1 MPAQRKFM
9 AERIYNFA
17 AGPAVLPRPVLEE
30 AQRDLASMPGTG
42 MSLLEMSHRSKPV
55 IGIIEEAEE
64 GIRRLAGI
72 PDNYRVLFLQGGASL
87 QFSMVPMNLLTPD
100 GQGDHIVTGNFARLA
115 LQDAQKVGRIRVA
128 GSTEEQDFVRVPY
141 QDELD
146 LDPNS
151 DYVHIT
157 GNNTIFGTEW
167 PTEPEVA
174 SVPLVADLS
183 SNMFSKPIDF
193 TRYGLVYA
201 GAQKNLG
208 AAGVTLV
215 VIRDDL
221 LLRSPETLPAML
233 NYNTHSKANSAHN
246 TPPVF
251 AIYILGLVVK
261 WLIDQGGLEHV
272 GRLNEDKA
280 RLLYDALDSSE
291 FYRGHAIPQ
300 HRSRM
305 NVTFRL
311 PSPELETQFISGST
325 AAGLVELKGHRS
337 VGGIRA
343 SIYNA
348 FPRDGVEALVS
359 YMKEFERTQG

>member
-1 MPAQRKFM
+1 MT
-9 AERIYNFA
+9 ERVYNFA
-17 AGPAVLPRPVLEE
+17 AGPAVLPLPVLEE

-55 IGIIEEAEE
+55 INVIDEAEA

-72 PDNYRVLFLQGGASL
+72 PDNYKVLFLQGGASL
-87 QFSMVPMNLLTPD
+87 QFSMVPMNLLTED
-100 GQGDHIVTGNFARLA
+100 GQGDHIVTGNFAKLA

-146 LDPNS
+146 LDPDS

-157 GNNTIFGTEW
+157 GNNTIYGTAW
-167 PTEPEVA
+167 PTEPEVGD
-174 SVPLVADLS
+174 VPLVADLS

-193 TRYGLVYA
+193 TKYGLIYA

-233 NYNTHSKANSAHN
+233 SYNIHAKASSAHN

-251 AIYILGLVVK
+251 AIYVLGLVVK
-261 WLIDQGGLEHV
+261 WLAGQGGLQQM
-272 GRLNEDKA
+272 GQRNEEKA
-280 RLLYDALDSSE
+280 RLLYDALDTSE
-291 FYRGHAIPQ
+291 FYRGHAEPG
-300 HRSRM
+300 HRSQM

-311 PSPELETQFISGST
+311 PSPELETQFISEST

-348 FPRDGVEALVS
+348 FPRPGVEALVGF
-359 YMKEFERTQG
+359 MKEFERAQG